1 MEYFVCKYTDKGGRP
16 NNEDCVGLAEGVF
29 VLADG
34 LGGFAKGE
42 VASGKAVEYI
52 LDNTTGLQ
60 SIDNE
65 MMHCIIDKV
74 NREIYD
80 NRIENMATTI
90 VAAYIH
96 NGFFNYFNVGD
107 SRMYYFR
114 NSKILLQSKDH
125 SVTQACVDM
134 GEIKPEQMR
143 FHPDRNMLTKAL
155 GLKNEIHVSQKFEPL
170 EIRCNDAFL
179 MCSDGFWE
187 YVNEKE
193 MIECLNKSDTPQQ
206 WIDRM
211 LKIVNKRI
219 KPKNDNMSAIGVFI
233 R

>member
-1 MEYFVCKYTDKGGRP
+1 MEYFVCKYTDKGGRT

-125 SVTQACVDM
+125 SVTQARVDM

>member
-1 MEYFVCKYTDKGGRP
+1 MEYFVCKYTDKGGRN
-16 NNEDCVGLAEGVF
+16 NNEDSVGIAEGVF

-52 LDNTTGLQ
+52 LNNTVGLNK
-60 SIDNE
+60 IDND
-65 MMHCIIDKV
+65 MMHSIITRV

-90 VAAYIH
+90 VAAYVH
-96 NGFFNYFNVGD
+96 NGLFNYFNVGD
-107 SRMYYFR
+107 SRMYFFR
-114 NSKILLQSKDH
+114 DSGILLQSKDH
-125 SVTQACVDM
+125 SITQACVDM

-155 GLKNEIHVSQKFEPL
+155 GLKADIHISQKFEPIP
-170 EIRCNDAFL
+170 IRRNDAFL

-187 YVNEKE
+187 YVYEKE
-193 MIECLNKSDTPQQ
+193 MIECLKKSDTPQQ

-219 KPKNDNMSAIGVFI
+219 KPGNDNISAIGVFI